1 MVDWARNRERQR
13 SREIEAEYNKL
24 QAEKHIARKSEI
36 LDDTIKKLNLKDIP
50 AGEIEQDQ
58 SFLQYRHPSDRQ
70 ASRLENLW
78 GRQGT
83 EIQNVIKNVPKSKR
97 EVGQSVLKN
106 INIDVQGLALV
117 LKNASD
123 KNISI
128 AESYV
133 EIDRTLRSQLAF
145 FELAGF
151 ENRYKSLFKQTI
163 SLFPDW
169 DTISYDPIS
178 EGALYQQIAYSQGY
192 GVDADPEFKEWE
204 KRFKQIP
211 KSSRNRRSHIGR
223 DMMNFRNLGGMPE
236 IIGRREPSEP
246 ISRSEKRRLLNLG
259 ISPDVAY
266 WGYFTSPITPRVAVS
281 RESFVLN
288 EDRKRVSGFGQTD
301 KWLETTGGKSIP
313 YNISVSPELKKK
325 LKSIKLPEFYE
336 KLVQDVNKRVE
347 VQEKITKSYED
358 KDKRNKTASFQ
369 RITQRITGGS
379 GERLAT
385 TGEFIEP
392 PAAITTLGR
401 VEALSNTKEID
412 ETLSERQRRAREIQ
426 EQSNKRKKIPKF
438 SKLPFVLEGLA
449 ATGAGIYT
457 FMQTGDAQA
466 SAEEAVKGLIDP
478 STPVAD
484 ATLTGQKARFSLEN
498 LRDLMGGIMLQD
510 EFEYETDPDR
520 YVGPVEEDTY
530 IEERPRPTGRLPSGG
545 SPTFMSVE

>member
-24 QAEKHIARKSEI
+24 KAEKNITRNRQIIDE
-36 LDDTIKKLNLKDIP
+36 TVKKLNLKDIP

-58 SFLQYRHPSDRQ
+58 SFLQYKDPSDRQ

-83 EIQNVIKNVPKSKR
+83 EVQNIIKNVPKSKR
-97 EVGQSVLKN
+97 EVGQSALKN

-128 AESYV
+128 SHSYI
-133 EIDRTLRSQLAF
+133 EIDTTLRSQLAF
-145 FELAGF
+145 FERAGF
-151 ENRYKSLFKQTI
+151 KNRYNSLFKQTI

-169 DTISYDPIS
+169 DTISYNPMS

-204 KRFKQIP
+204 KKFKKIP

-223 DMMNFRNLGGMPE
+223 EMMNFRNLGGMPE
-236 IIGRREPSEP
+236 IIGRREPKP

-259 ISPDVAY
+259 ISSDVAN
-266 WGYFTSPITPRVAVS
+266 WGSFMSPITPYVGVS
-281 RESFVLN
+281 RESFVLS

-313 YNISVSPELKKK
+313 YNISVLPELKKK
-325 LKSIKLPEFYE
+325 LKSIKLPEFYK
-336 KLVQDVNKRVE
+336 KLVQDVDKRVK
-347 VQEKITKSYED
+347 VQQKITKSYED
-358 KDKRNKTASFQ
+358 KDKRNKTTFAP
-369 RITQRITGGS
+369 RVTGGS
-379 GERLAT
+379 GRRLAT

-392 PAAITTLGR
+392 PAAIDT
-401 VEALSNTKEID
+401 TKEID
-412 ETLSERQRRAREIQ
+412 ETLSERQKRAREIQ
-426 EQSNKRKKIPKF
+426 EQSDKRKKIPKF

-466 SAEEAVKGLIDP
+466 AADEAVKGLIDP

-545 SPTFMSVE
+545 SPTFMNVE